1 MQLYHDKD
9 ADLKVLDGKKV
20 AVLGYGSQGRA
31 QALCFNDSGI
41 DVTIGVRK
49 DGKSWNKAKED
60 GLKVAEFADAVK
72 DADVVMMLLPD
83 EVQPDIY
90 KEYVEPNLK
99 KGAAL
104 EFAHGFA
111 ITYKLIQPP
120 ADVDVIM
127 MAPKAPGDME
137 RLVFTEGFGV
147 PALIC
152 IHQDVTGNA
161 KKIALA
167 LAKGLGS
174 TRAGVFETTF
184 DNETYTDL
192 FGEQSVLCGGLTAL
206 IRQGFKTLTDAGYPP
221 EMAYFEVLH
230 ETKLIDDLIIKG
242 GFELM
247 WNVVSTRQPQED
259 GRGREEA
266 AARDHRKGDP
276 PALREEELKPYRPG
290 GEMSRMIVRTRNGDF
305 PGDLDGSD
313 ISNAIWLS
321 LPLSMDINMLGGM
334 IYCECPLYA
343 IQPKEGRTTQL
354 EVGDIAY
361 WPGPGAFCIFY
372 GPTPLSGEDGK
383 PVAPYPVIKI
393 GRMVGDCSGLEAAGD
408 RQKLTLVPPY

>member
-49 DGKSWNKAKED
+49 DGKSWNQAKED

-83 EVQPDIY
+83 EIQPDIY
-90 KEYVEPNLK
+90 KQYVEPNLK

-137 RLVFTEGFGV
+137 RIVFTEGFGV

-161 KKIALA
+161 RKIALA

-192 FGEQSVLCGGLTAL
+192 FGEQAVLCGGLTAL
-206 IRQGFKTLTDAGYPP
+206 TTSSSR
-221 EMAYFEVLH
+221 
-230 ETKLIDDLIIKG
+230 
-242 GFELM
+242 
-247 WNVVSTRQPQED
+247 
-259 GRGREEA
+259 A
-266 AARDHRKGDP
+266 ASSSCGT
-276 PALREEELKPYRPG
+276 
-290 GEMSRMIVRTRNGDF
+290 S
-305 PGDLDGSD
+305 S
-313 ISNAIWLS
+313 
-321 LPLSMDINMLGGM
+321 
-334 IYCECPLYA
+334 
-343 IQPKEGRTTQL
+343 
-354 EVGDIAY
+354 
-361 WPGPGAFCIFY
+361 
-372 GPTPLSGEDGK
+372 PTPPSTAE
-383 PVAPYPVIKI
+383 
-393 GRMVGDCSGLEAAGD
+393 
-408 RQKLTLVPPY
+408 

>member
-49 DGKSWNKAKED
+49 DGKSWNQAKED

-83 EVQPDIY
+83 EIQPDIY
-90 KEYVEPNLK
+90 KQYVEPNLK
-99 KGAAL
+99 TGAAL

-137 RLVFTEGFGV
+137 RIVFTEGFGV

-192 FGEQSVLCGGLTAL
+192 FGEQAVLCGGLTAL

-247 WNVVSTRQPQED
+247 WNVVSNTAE
-259 GRGREEA
+259 
-266 AARDHRKGDP
+266 
-276 PALREEELKPYRPG
+276 Y
-290 GEMSRMIVRTRNGDF
+290 
-305 PGDLDGSD
+305 
-313 ISNAIWLS
+313 
-321 LPLSMDINMLGGM
+321 GGM
-334 IYCECPLYA
+334 TRRDRVITPESGKGMVSILEDIESGKFKDDWRA
-343 IQPKEGRTTQL
+343 EWAAGLVNLKKMEEDEKKLQL
-354 EVGDIAY
+354 EI
-361 WPGPGAFCIFY
+361 
-372 GPTPLSGEDGK
+372 TGK
-383 PVAPYPVIKI
+383 EI
-393 GRMVGDCSGLEAAGD
+393 
-408 RQKLTLVPPY
+408 RQLFERKN